1 MQYAAF
7 ARSFHGA
14 SVAKLAADT
23 AASCWSAVHAQG
35 FSSKAE
41 RSAHAAETAVP
52 PGHVAPS
59 AQVASVYVQGGGV

>member
-14 SVAKLAADT
+14 PGAKLAADR
-23 AASCWSAVHAQG
+23 AASCSRAVQAQG
-35 FSSKAE
+35 LSLKAE

-52 PGHVAPS
+52 PGQVLPAAHVVS
-59 AQVASVYVQGGGV
+59 A